1 MGRKLYVG
9 NIPFSAGETELQQLF
24 STVGT
29 AEAINVV
36 TDRDTGRPRGFAFV
50 EMTTDDE
57 AAKAIAELDQTELGG
72 RRITVNEARPKTTGG
87 GFGGRRSDSRW

>member
-29 AEAINVV
+29 AETINVV

-57 AAKAIAELDQTELGG
+57 AAKAIAELDQTEMGG
-72 RRITVNEARPKTTGG
+72 RRLTVSEARPKTNGG
-87 GFGGRRSDSRW
+87 GFGGHRSESGW